1 MSTAITRLAS
11 LVCLSLV
18 LGLTGCA
25 HQRASREPVP
35 YGGYGGYGGH
45 GGYGSY
51 SDQGQHMVQYGH
63 VRSIERLADARR
75 DSGAGGAVVG
85 AVVGG
90 VIGNQ
95 MGKGDGRV
103 ATTVLGAVGGALLGS
118 EIDKQGRGRALYR
131 VTVRLERHG
140 GELQFE
146 MDRLDGLGIGD
157 RVRIDNGRVQRY

>member
-1 MSTAITRLAS
+1 MPISSPRLAS
-11 LVCLSLV
+11 SALLGLLLV
-18 LGLTGCA
+18 LGGCA
-25 HQRASREPVP
+25 HQRHSREPAP
-35 YGGYGGYGGH
+35 YGSYGGYGP
-45 GGYGSY
+45 Y
-51 SDQGQHMVQYGH
+51 SGQAQNIVQYGH
-63 VRSIERLADARR
+63 VRSIEQLVDGRR

-118 EIDKQGRGRALYR
+118 EIDKQGRGRPLYR

-146 MDRLDGLGIGD
+146 LDRLDGLNIGD
-157 RVRIDNGRVQRY
+157 RVRIDNGRLQRY